1 MSEELDF
8 VKLVENPTW
17 KDILMGL
24 VHREEIDP
32 WDIDLEKITTK
43 YLEVVRN
50 MKKVDLYIPAN
61 IILAAS
67 ILLRFKSERVGFVEE
82 VEEDWVED
90 EFAPDMGFEGEFTD
104 RDAIPHLVFR
114 PRFPKKRKVTLEE
127 LVKAVDDAL
136 KQETKREAYRKE
148 RVNYAKEIEKLEVE
162 EIDVEE
168 IIRGVYA
175 RVIERIDEYGIAR
188 FSDIAGKEPIEKIR
202 DLLALLYLAT
212 SDYLEVF
219 QEELYSE
226 IYVRINKERLVKP
239 EEISMKI
246 VI

>member
-1 MSEELDF
+1 MSGELDF

-24 VHREEIDP
+24 VHREELDP

-43 YLEVVRN
+43 YLEVVKN

-67 ILLRFKSERVGFVEE
+67 ILLRFKSERVGFIEEEEEIQEEEFTPE
-82 VEEDWVED
+82 VE
-90 EFAPDMGFEGEFTD
+90 FEGEFSE
-104 RDAIPHLVFR
+104 RDSIPHLVFR

-175 RVIERIDEYGIAR
+175 RLVERIDEYGIAR
-188 FSDIAGKEPIEKIR
+188 FSDIAGKEPVEKIR

-219 QEELYSE
+219 QEELFSE
-226 IYVRINKERLVKP
+226 IYIRVNKERLVKP